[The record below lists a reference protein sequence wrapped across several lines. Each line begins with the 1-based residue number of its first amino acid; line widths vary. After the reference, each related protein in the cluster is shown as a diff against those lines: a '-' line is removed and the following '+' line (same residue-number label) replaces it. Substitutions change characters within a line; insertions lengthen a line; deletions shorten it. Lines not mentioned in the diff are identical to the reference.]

1 MTDIVHIGGK
11 TVPEPKLEVR
21 PTGKLHISL
30 PDAIP
35 SSSEKGTAKPQISKP
50 EVPAPPKPSMMSY
63 AEISSMLSKVNIYLN
78 QFEIQAHYTV
88 DKTTGGVQIEI
99 VNKTSGQVIRK
110 IPPYEALALFSD
122 IGLATGTLLNQM
134 A

>member
-11 TVPEPKLEVR
+11 TVPEPKLEAR
-21 PTGKLHISL
+21 PAGKQHISL
-30 PDAIP
+30 PGATP
-35 SSSEKGTAKPQISKP
+35 SSSKNGTTKPQISKP

-63 AEISSMLSKVNIYLN
+63 AEISSMLNKVNIYLD
-78 QFEIQAHYTV
+78 QFEIQANYTV

-99 VNKTSGQVIRK
+99 VNKTSGEVIRK
-110 IPPYEALALFSD
+110 IPPYEALALFSG

>member
-1 MTDIVHIGGK
+1 MTNIVHIGGK
-11 TVPEPKLEVR
+11 TVSEPKLEVR
-21 PTGKLHISL
+21 PAGKQHIYL
-30 PDAIP
+30 PDGIL
-35 SSSEKGTAKPQISKP
+35 SSSKKGTAKPQISKP
-50 EVPAPPKPSMMSY
+50 EVPAPPKSSMMSY
-63 AEISSMLSKVNIYLN
+63 AEISSMLNKVNIYLD

-99 VNKTSGQVIRK
+99 VNSTTGEVIRK